1 MHHRH
6 GRRRDTGL
14 VPRVRWVAPL
24 LLIPL
29 LLPSPAAAQAATI
42 SVDDDTPNVGQT
54 VNVTT
59 TCPGP
64 GTFLF
69 VSVTIFTTPAIPNA
83 ADPPFFFSTDQ
94 PIPTFPLTFNVADDF
109 TIRASC
115 TYVEGTAPSTELV
128 LAVTPTPPTD
138 TGAPPTD
145 TGAPPTDTGAPPT
158 SGPVSPTS
166 AAVSAVSP
174 TSAANVTTDPA
185 QLPPTGASGSTALVA
200 LIVLGLGALVL
211 FVTRKFRAIDE

>member
-1 MHHRH
+1 M
-6 GRRRDTGL
+6 
-14 VPRVRWVAPL
+14 PRIRWVAPL

-29 LLPSPAAAQAATI
+29 LVPSPAAAQAATI

-54 VNVTT
+54 VDVTT

-64 GTFLF
+64 GTFQF

-83 ADPPFFFSTDQ
+83 ADPPFFFSAVATS
-94 PIPTFPLTFNVADDF
+94 TFSLTFNVADDF

-115 TYVEGTAPSTELV
+115 TYVEGTAANSTLV
-128 LAVTPTPPTD
+128 LAVTTPPTD

-158 SGPVSPTS
+158 DARRRLERCHRRVQRMSRLIRGNCRRRVRRTRRCLSRS
-166 AAVSAVSP
+166 SSW
-174 TSAANVTTDPA
+174 
-185 QLPPTGASGSTALVA
+185 GSV
-200 LIVLGLGALVL
+200 
-211 FVTRKFRAIDE
+211 RSYSS